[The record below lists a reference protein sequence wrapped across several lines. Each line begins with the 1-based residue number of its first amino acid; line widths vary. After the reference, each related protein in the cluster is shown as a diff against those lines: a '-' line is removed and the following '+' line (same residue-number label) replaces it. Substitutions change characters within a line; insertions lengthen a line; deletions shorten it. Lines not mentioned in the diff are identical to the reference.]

1 MERGFRCLALPVAA
15 AAAAAPAPSREP
27 EPGAPPEALPT
38 PASDPPLLYAV
49 ISAPGQAPGVR
60 CGAGR
65 TAGAPRPSCAHPSS
79 GGFPAAGLWGDLSNF
94 PLRLPA
100 RPPPACRRRRRR
112 RMHSRNTPQ
121 PARRAWGR
129 SPDLRG

>member
-1 MERGFRCLALPVAA
+1 MERGFRCLALPV

-60 CGAGR
+60 GGADGGR
-65 TAGAPRPSCAHPSS
+65 SPALLRAPLVGGLPRRRPLGRFVKLP
-79 GGFPAAGLWGDLSNF
+79 P
-94 PLRLPA
+94 PPA
-100 RPPPACRRRRRR
+100 RPPLPAGRRRRRR